1 MAVGKATEFETL
13 RVLHTLWK
21 SRSLEAATVKR
32 FLKEEFDLELT
43 VLANGEI
50 SAQSPDGK
58 IKYSIK

>member
-1 MAVGKATEFETL
+1 MAVKKATDYETL

-21 SRSLEAATVKR
+21 SKGLETATVKR
-32 FLKEEFDLELT
+32 LLKEDYNLELT

-50 SAQSPDGK
+50 KAESPNGK

>member
-1 MAVGKATEFETL
+1 MEVKKATEFETL

-21 SRSLEAATVKR
+21 SRSLETATVKR
-32 FLKEEFDLELT
+32 LLKEEFDLELT

-58 IKYSIK
+58 SKYSIK

>member
-1 MAVGKATEFETL
+1 MAVQRATDFEVL
-13 RVLHTLWK
+13 RVFHTLWK
-21 SRSLEAATVKR
+21 SRGLETATVKR
-32 FLKEEFDLELT
+32 LLKEEFNLELT

>member
-1 MAVGKATEFETL
+1 MAVAKAADFEVL
-13 RVLHTLWK
+13 RVFHTLWK
-21 SRSLEAATVKR
+21 SRGLETATVRKL
-32 FLKEEFDLELT
+32 LKEQFNLELT